1 MSEESLA
8 RECKQMICT
17 GLSAASFS
25 REFLVRYRL
34 RLLVCVVLAGLGAIY
49 VPTSSAAQEP
59 PAAAPAAPPAASE
72 PETSVAKSSPAGSPA
87 AATVR
92 TPAAGLQN
100 YKVLL
105 LPSTFIEFQNAVSGL
120 EVIPDWTQAARKNLG
135 DAARDSLQASGLQLE
150 ELPDLTP
157 QESAIVHDHIA
168 VAQLIVGAGALYE
181 DGDWHKHRADFDRTF
196 GDGLRFLH
204 ERTGADYALLIDGAQ
219 VRQSGGRVAMRV
231 LGTVAAAFGG
241 IALVSPG
248 GGGEVLNVCL
258 LDLNDG
264 TVAWFNSSRSKN
276 PFGTA
281 GADLRN
287 AATTQAAMKELF
299 QSYPN
304 IPALAD

>member
-1 MSEESLA
+1 
-8 RECKQMICT
+8 MICT
-17 GLSAASFS
+17 GFSAAGRS

-34 RLLVCVVLAGLGAIY
+34 RLLVSVALVGLGAIY

-59 PAAAPAAPPAASE
+59 PVAAPAAPPAASE
-72 PETSVAKSSPAGSPA
+72 TEPSVAKSSPAGPPA
-87 AATVR
+87 APMPTVAA
-92 TPAAGLQN
+92 PAAGPQTH
-100 YKVLL
+100 KVLL

-120 EVIPDWTQAARKNLG
+120 EAIPDWTQAARKNLS
-135 DAARDSLQASGLQLE
+135 DAARDSLQTTGLQLE

-157 QESAIVHDHIA
+157 QEVAIVHDHIA
-168 VAQLIVGAGALYE
+168 VAQLIVGAGAQYE
-181 DGDWHKHRADFDRTF
+181 DDDWHKHRADFDRTF

-219 VRQSGGRVAMRV
+219 VRQSGGRMAMRV
-231 LGTVAAAFGG
+231 LGTLAAAAGG
-241 IALVSPG
+241 IVVVSPG

-258 LDLNDG
+258 LDLNNG